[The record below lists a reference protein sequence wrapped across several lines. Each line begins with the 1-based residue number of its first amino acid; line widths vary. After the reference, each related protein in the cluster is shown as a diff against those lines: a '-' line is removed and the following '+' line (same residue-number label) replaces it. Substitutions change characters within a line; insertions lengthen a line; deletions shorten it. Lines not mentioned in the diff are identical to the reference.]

1 MLAKVDADPDRFLA
15 QQEDRE
21 AKGPP
26 ITLPDGSK
34 TPRLPGFHRWLWD
47 GDFCGAIGM
56 RWSPGTTALPPTCM
70 GHIGYSVVQWKRGRG
85 YATAA
90 LEMLIPELGELGLPF
105 VTLTTNIDNLPSQRV
120 ITANGGALV
129 ERFIKPDV
137 LGGGE
142 ALRFRIDLRS
152 GG

>member
-1 MLAKVDADPDRFLA
+1 MLAKLDADPDRFLA

-26 ITLPDGSK
+26 ITLPDGST

-47 GDFCGAIGM
+47 GEFCGAIGV
-56 RWSPGTTALPPTCM
+56 RWSPGTTDLPPTCM
-70 GHIGYSVVQWKRGRG
+70 GHVGYSVVSWKQNRG

-90 LEMLIPELGELGLPF
+90 LGMLIPELGELGLPF
-105 VTLTTNIDNLPSQRV
+105 VTLTTNVDNLPSQRV
-120 ITANGGALV
+120 ITANGGVLV
-129 ERFIKPDV
+129 ERFVKPDV

-142 ALRFRIDLRS
+142 ALRFRIDL
-152 GG
+152 